1 MVDGPKCL
9 WGCEKASEFYN
20 LCTVFDFNFKKKKLK
35 NKKKT
40 MQRIVVTSEALS
52 QPQRHF
58 GASIIK
64 YKNA

>member
-1 MVDGPKCL
+1 MGQS
-9 WGCEKASEFYN
+9 ASGA
-20 LCTVFDFNFKKKKLK
+20 VKRPQNFIIYVLFLTSTLKKKKLK
-35 NKKKT
+35 YNKKT